1 MKSQCTLKR
10 TGLFILLLS
19 AAVSMGCSTAY
30 RAQPLP
36 FKTPESYQ
44 NSVVVEQ
51 TVVGGAAFV
60 DPAIAK
66 EAFGFD
72 VRGAG
77 MLPVQLVFDNQ
88 GADALN
94 INPGQTFLE
103 DSEGNLWPI
112 LTDAFA
118 YERATK
124 YAQTN
129 QIFKEGA
136 YNGFLGAAAGG
147 LIGAAIGI
155 VTGENVAAA
164 AGKGAALGGAA
175 GATIGGAS
183 AYASGDARAEV
194 IKDLRAKSLENK
206 SIAPQNLSHGIIFF
220 PGEAKSARQL
230 RLQLQNAVTGQV
242 HTVFIKFP
250 PASAAKPPEY

>member
-1 MKSQCTLKR
+1 MKKISIAILA
-10 TGLFILLLS
+10 LFLTVLS
-19 AAVSMGCSTAY
+19 GCSTAY
-30 RAQPLP
+30 KAQPLP
-36 FKTPESYQ
+36 FKTPEAYR
-44 NSVVVEQ
+44 NAVLVEHTQ
-51 TVVGGAAFV
+51 VGGIAFV
-60 DPAIAK
+60 DPAAAK

-88 GADALN
+88 GYDALN

-103 DSEGNLWPI
+103 DNEGNLWPI
-112 LTDAFA
+112 LTDSFA

-129 QIFKEGA
+129 KIFKEGA

-155 VTGENVAAA
+155 VSGENVAAA

-183 AYASGDARAEV
+183 AYASSNDARSV
-194 IKDLRAKSLENK
+194 IVKDLKAKSLENK
-206 SIAPQNLSHGIIFF
+206 SIQPQNLSHGIIFF
-220 PGEAKSARQL
+220 PGEAKSAKQL
-230 RLQLQNAVTGQV
+230 RLQLQNVVTGHV
-242 HTVFIKFP
+242 HTIFIKFQ
-250 PASAAKPPEY
+250 

>member
-1 MKSQCTLKR
+1 MKT
-10 TGLFILLLS
+10 ILS
-19 AAVSMGCSTAY
+19 ATLALVLLTLLGCSTAY
-30 RAQPLP
+30 KAQPLP
-36 FKTPESYQ
+36 FKTPSAYN
-44 NSVVVEQ
+44 NSVQVEQ
-51 TVVGGAAFV
+51 TQVGGVAFV
-60 DPAIAK
+60 DSVAAK

-88 GADALN
+88 GTQDLQ

-103 DSEGNLWPI
+103 DNEGNLWPI

-129 QIFKEGA
+129 KVFKEGA
-136 YNGFLGAAAGG
+136 YGGFLGGAAGG

-155 VTGENVAAA
+155 VTGDNVAAA
-164 AGKGAALGGAA
+164 AGKGAAVGAAA
-175 GATIGGAS
+175 GATMGGVS
-183 AYASGDARAEV
+183 AYASNDARSTIV
-194 IKDLRAKSLENK
+194 SDLREKSLENK

-220 PGEAKSARQL
+220 PGEAKTAKQL
-230 RLQLQNAVTGQV
+230 RLQLQNGTTGQL
-242 HTVFIKFP
+242 HTVYIKFQG
-250 PASAAKPPEY
+250 

>member
-1 MKSQCTLKR
+1 MNPRGTTKHIY
-10 TGLFILLLS
+10 FVVLLLT
-19 AAVSMGCSTAY
+19 AAALMGCSTAY

-36 FKTPESYQ
+36 FKTPEAY
-44 NSVVVEQ
+44 NNAVMVER
-51 TVVGGAAFV
+51 TAVGGTAFV
-60 DPAIAK
+60 DPAAAK

-88 GADALN
+88 GQDALN

-103 DSEGNLWPI
+103 DDEGNLWPI

-129 QIFKEGA
+129 KIFKEGA

-155 VTGENVAAA
+155 VTGDNVAAA

-194 IKDLRAKSLENK
+194 VKDLRAKSLENK
-206 SIAPQNLSHGIIFF
+206 SIAPYSLSHGIIFF

-250 PASAAKPPEY
+250 PVDASKPRQ